1 MKKNFKTERISL
13 KDFSARKTKIAKAG
27 IFVAMIFCFAPNIF
41 CAPKQFS
48 DIDLV
53 ALGPLQPD
61 AEFDT
66 FIIGENAQSYTAR
79 RFVAP
84 FYMNAYETTYNLWY
98 VVRVY
103 AEQNGYVFTNPGQEG
118 SRGKR
123 GAPPTSSKSM
133 SAFEPVTMI
142 SWYDAVVW
150 CNALS
155 EMRQRTP
162 CYTYE
167 GKVLRDSTDTAALDK
182 CECDWNSDGFRLP
195 TESEWEYGAR
205 VLKSMRPPFFQSG
218 ALASGQADDET
229 KEGDVAWF
237 DANSSSTKTVGTAGT
252 IWESDAPPAPGSGKA
267 NAAGIFDMSGN
278 VMEFCWDWFAD
289 YEETEIGSRATG
301 PSLGNARV
309 CRGGSWSPY
318 TGFIYAGDRYSYDPN
333 EAYNFLGFRICSS
346 SGE

>member
-1 MKKNFKTERISL
+1 MKKIL
-13 KDFSARKTKIAKAG
+13 I
-27 IFVAMIFCFAPNIF
+27 VAAFFCVALSRHFFAQSVSGT
-41 CAPKQFS
+41 PKRFS

-53 ALGPLQPD
+53 RLGPAQSD

-79 RFVAP
+79 RYVAP

-103 AEQNGYVFTNPGQEG
+103 AEQNGYVFANPGQEG
-118 SRGKR
+118 SAGRR
-123 GAPPTSSKSM
+123 GAPPTSTSKSM

-155 EMRQRTP
+155 EMRQKTP
-162 CYTYE
+162 CYTYK
-167 GKVLRDSTDTAALDK
+167 GKPIRNATDTAALDK
-182 CECDWNSDGFRLP
+182 CECDWNADGFRLP
-195 TESEWEYGAR
+195 SESEWEYAAR
-205 VLKSMRPPFFQSG
+205 VLKSRKPPFFQSG
-218 ALASGQADDET
+218 ALASGQTNDRI
-229 KEGDVAWF
+229 KESEVAWS
-237 DANSSSTKTVGTAGT
+237 DSNSSSTKTVGTAGT
-252 IWESDAPPAPGSGKA
+252 IWENDAPPAPGSGKA

-289 YEETEIGSRATG
+289 YEETEVGARASG
-301 PSLGNARV
+301 PALGNTRV

-333 EAYNFLGFRICSS
+333 ETYDFLGFRICSS
-346 SGE
+346 SGK